1 VSLRRQLPAWSPIT
15 LAALGAG
22 LRAALS
28 GAGARETLSARI
40 RSTYGCSEVVLT
52 DSGTSAL
59 AMAFRVAA
67 GDPTPVRVA
76 LPAYGCF
83 DLMTAADAVQAEVV
97 LYDLDPATLA
107 PDLESLRAALRHG
120 PHAVVIAHWYGV
132 PVDLGPLRQ
141 EVAGAGAVLVED
153 AAQGVGASVRGR
165 PVGSFGEL
173 AVLSFGRGKGRTGGR
188 GGALL
193 VNEVGQSPPVLREAQ
208 RLVRPGKGAG
218 DLVVLG
224 ALWMLGRPSLFWL
237 PAMLPG
243 LRLGETVYRSPHPMG
258 GLSSSAAAVVARIW
272 ERSDQEAQMRR
283 GHATRWLSSIRE
295 SPELDCLEVPTGAE
309 PGWLRLPL
317 RARGGTGQTLR
328 AQAAVRHG
336 IMPGYPAT
344 LNRLGRSVLNSRDSF
359 PGAQVLVEECF
370 TLPTHRMLAEV
381 DFEAVQGMLRVG
393 A

>member
-1 VSLRRQLPAWSPIT
+1 MSLRRQLPAWSPIT

-22 LRAALS
+22 LRAALG
-28 GAGARETLSARI
+28 GAAGRESLIARLRA
-40 RSTYGCSEVVLT
+40 TYGCSEVVLT

-67 GDPTPVRVA
+67 GDATPIRVA

-97 LYDLDPATLA
+97 LYDLDPTTLA
-107 PDLESLRAALRHG
+107 PDLESLRAALRRG
-120 PHAVVIAHWYGV
+120 LHAVVIAHWYGL
-132 PVDLGPLRQ
+132 PV
-141 EVAGAGAVLVED
+141 EVEELQGEIEAAGAVLIED
-153 AAQGVGASVRGR
+153 AAQGVGATVRGR
-165 PVGSFGEL
+165 PVGSFGGL

-193 VNEVGQSPPVLREAQ
+193 VNQMGQVPAVLREAQ
-208 RLVRPGKGAG
+208 QLVRPGTGAG

-224 ALWMLGRPSLFWL
+224 ALWMLGRPALFWL
-237 PAMLPG
+237 PAMMPG

-258 GLSSSAAAVVARIW
+258 GISSSASAVVARIW
-272 ERSDQEAQMRR
+272 ERSDQEAQRR
-283 GHATRWLSSIRE
+283 RERAKRWLSSIRA
-295 SPELDCLEVPTGAE
+295 SPELTFLEVSTSAE
-309 PGWLRLPL
+309 PGWLRMPL

-328 AQAAVRHG
+328 RQAAARHG

-344 LNRLGRSVLNSRDSF
+344 LNSLGRAVLNSRDSF
-359 PGAQVLVEECF
+359 PGAQVLVEECL
-370 TLPTHRMLAEV
+370 TLPTHRMVAEV
-381 DFEAVQGMLRVG
+381 DFEAVQGMLRAG